1 MPDQFKTDRMHKGS
15 ISEIRESSV
24 KQNTSYL
31 DSLDESDSISKY
43 QAVSDIKEDEKTTQ
57 RKSNIIRSNVLL
69 FQGPVQEEE
78 EEEEPIEITG
88 SSIIKRY

>member
-1 MPDQFKTDRMHKGS
+1 MHKGS